1 MVSDVFLYFLPRTK
15 FINHIIQNVST
26 PLLVLCFGFSSSSTF
41 RAAFFAATL
50 AADRNVDRLGDSG
63 SSGCSSGGD
72 SHLLLLLSLLLSLSA
87 AAATFA
93 AALIA
98 ADRIDRLVGDSG
110 SFSSSLLELLV
121 SFGNAGNAATAVL
134 YRRDGCRLLRLW
146 SVGFL
151 FRLKVPVLR
160 GLL

>member
-1 MVSDVFLYFLPRTK
+1 MSFSTSFLVPSISIISSKTFRPHSSSSVS
-15 FINHIIQNVST
+15 
-26 PLLVLCFGFSSSSTF
+26 VLSSSSTF

-63 SSGCSSGGD
+63 SSGCSGGGD
-72 SHLLLLLSLLLSLSA
+72 SHLLQLLSLLLSLSAAA

-98 ADRIDRLVGDSG
+98 ADRIDRGLVGDSG
-110 SFSSSLLELLV
+110 SSSSSLLELLV
-121 SFGNAGNAATAVL
+121 SFGNAGNAVTAVL
-134 YRRDGCRLLRLW
+134 CHRSGCRLLRLW
-146 SVGFL
+146 SNGFL